1 MPNWKKVIVSGSN
14 VSQLFNDGVYLRT
27 TGDGVISSSAQLAT
41 QISGAFT
48 ATSAAFDGRISS
60 LSSSSTTFAGTGSNT
75 FKGDQTFSGSLL
87 PETTEVFSLGSPDKV
102 WESLYVDG
110 QSIYMKDVATNTFVT
125 MSANAG
131 VLTFNNTR
139 LNVPLGITSSNLI
152 LTSIVNAG
160 TDTDKF
166 LVLDTNGNVDFRT
179 GTEILSDIGGQ
190 GLSAGTVSS
199 SAQIQAYDIFLEK
212 LGDNVISSSAQLTTE
227 FDTRYLNTSGDGVIS
242 SSAQV
247 DHDSTTNFVA
257 NEHIDHTTVS
267 ISAGSGLSGG
277 GTIASTRTLTLD
289 TSSVHFTDG
298 VKTKLNTE
306 GVISSSAQLTIE
318 FDTRYLNTSGD
329 GVISSSAQIAT
340 DISGAFTAAS
350 GGFSTR
356 ITSLEAAGGTTFSS
370 SVSTRLTNVEGYT
383 LDNVTDNGSSTTNVI
398 TVGGLTVNGNATI
411 TGTLTAQQFNT
422 EFVSSSIIFESGST
436 KFGDSIDDIHSFT
449 GSVKLNTQT
458 AATTDTDKFL
468 VFDTGGEIKYRT
480 GAEVLGDIN
489 PGGLV
494 SSSAQLTTE
503 FDTRYLNTT
512 GDGVISSSAQIASDI
527 SGAFTGAGF
536 VDTTGTPSNTQIA
549 FFSDSNTIQG
559 SSNLTIS
566 GSGTPTRILVL
577 DGLFHSTGSVG
588 LNGFVAI
595 SGSSSNSSSRIGIT
609 AAADEG
615 LLYSGNTAEVKST
628 IRLSN
633 FYTDGY
639 SIGRFITPGATNT
652 LRIGPDVILLG
663 KLSVTG
669 SLSISGSTLIS
680 SSAQIASDIS
690 GAFSGAGFVDVGTG
704 ASGSRLAIWQDG
716 NTIKGHISA
725 SFYENYNPILNIGGV
740 WDDTNQSGIQSKTI
754 QTEGLY
760 VAPSVGVGDFTSSI
774 VLSANRGPIGW
785 YVQTQLNSFNF
796 ATAPTNQV
804 IHSTVGYSAFISYW
818 VSGYQGYRSGQIV
831 ISVAP
836 GGPAVHTEFSTV
848 SIGNTSDVEF
858 SVDSTGTLFITAG
871 GATEGTLEI
880 KSFLSS

>member
-1 MPNWKKVIVSGSN
+1 VGTEVLPTTIKDGDMPNWKKVIVSGSN
-14 VSQLFNDGVYLRT
+14 VSQLVNDGVYLRT

-48 ATSAAFDGRISS
+48 ATSSSLSDRISS
-60 LSSSSTTFAGTGSNT
+60 LSSSSSTFAGTGSNT

-87 PETTEVFSLGSPDKV
+87 PETTEVFTLGSPDKV

-110 QSIYMKDVATNTFVT
+110 QSIYMRDVATNTFVT

-212 LGDNVISSSAQLTTE
+212 LDDNVISSSAQLTTEFDTRYLNTSGDGVISSSAQLTTE

-277 GTIASTRTLTLD
+277 GTIAATRTLTLD

-298 VKTKLNTE
+298 VKTKLNTD
-306 GVISSSAQLTIE
+306 GVISSSAQLTTE

-340 DISGAFTAAS
+340 DISGAFTATS
-350 GGFSTR
+350 GGLSTR
-356 ITSLEAAGGTTFSS
+356 ITTLEGAGGTTFSS
-370 SVSTRLTNVEGYT
+370 SVSTRLTSVEGYT

-422 EFVSSSIIFESGST
+422 ELISSSIIFESGST

-480 GAEVLGDIN
+480 GAEVLSDIN

-512 GDGVISSSAQIASDI
+512 GDSVISSSAQLTTEFDTRYLNTTGDGVISSSAQVTISSTTGYTTFSSSIASDI
-527 SGAFTGAGF
+527 AGLQGAGY
-536 VDTTGTPSNTQIA
+536 VD
-549 FFSDSNTIQG
+549 
-559 SSNLTIS
+559 
-566 GSGTPTRILVL
+566 
-577 DGLFHSTGSVG
+577 VG
-588 LNGFVAI
+588 LAA
-595 SGSSSNSSSRIGIT
+595 SSSRI
-609 AAADEG
+609 
-615 LLYSGNTAEVKST
+615 
-628 IRLSN
+628 
-633 FYTDGY
+633 
-639 SIGRFITPGATNT
+639 
-652 LRIGPDVILLG
+652 
-663 KLSVTG
+663 
-669 SLSISGSTLIS
+669 
-680 SSAQIASDIS
+680 
-690 GAFSGAGFVDVGTG
+690 
-704 ASGSRLAIWQDG
+704 AIWEDG
-716 NTIKGHISA
+716 NTIGGQPGFTIADGFIRAGGGTIRRFGASGWASGTVTFIMGSPVSCRGAFITYVIYSNDAGVA
-725 SFYENYNPILNIGGV
+725 SFRAGNVTAAWNAAGSSVVFNETTTTTIGTIPAITTDVTLIGGDMYV
-740 WDDTNQSGIQSKTI
+740 TFTN
-754 QTEGLY
+754 
-760 VAPSVGVGDFTSSI
+760 PS
-774 VLSANRGPIGW
+774 A
-785 YVQTQLNSFNF
+785 
-796 ATAPTNQV
+796 
-804 IHSTVGYSAFISYW
+804 
-818 VSGYQGYRSGQIV
+818 
-831 ISVAP
+831 
-836 GGPAVHTEFSTV
+836 
-848 SIGNTSDVEF
+848 
-858 SVDSTGTLFITAG
+858 TLFNAQVNVD
-871 GATEGTLEI
+871 TLGV
-880 KSFLSS
+880 

>member
-14 VSQLFNDGVYLRT
+14 VSQLVNDGVYLRT
-27 TGDGVISSSAQLAT
+27 IGDGVISSSAQLAT

-60 LSSSSTTFAGTGSNT
+60 LSSSSSTFAGTGSNI

-110 QSIYMKDVATNTFVT
+110 QSIYMRDIATNTFVT

-190 GLSAGTVSS
+190 ALSAGTVSS

-277 GTIASTRTLTLD
+277 GTIAATRTLTLD

-298 VKTKLNTE
+298 VKTKLNTD
-306 GVISSSAQLTIE
+306 GVISSSAQLTTE
-318 FDTRYLNTSGD
+318 FDTRYLNTTGD

-340 DISGAFTAAS
+340 DISGAFTATS
-350 GGFSTR
+350 GGLSTR
-356 ITSLEAAGGTTFSS
+356 ITTLEGAGGTTFSS
-370 SVSTRLTNVEGYT
+370 SVSTRLTSVEGYT

-422 EFVSSSIIFESGST
+422 ELISSSIIFESGST

-480 GAEVLGDIN
+480 GAEVLSDIN

-503 FDTRYLNTT
+503 FDTRYLNTIGDGVISSSAQLTSTFDTRYLNTT

-527 SGAFTGAGF
+527 SGAFA
-536 VDTTGTPSNTQIA
+536 
-549 FFSDSNTIQG
+549 
-559 SSNLTIS
+559 
-566 GSGTPTRILVL
+566 
-577 DGLFHSTGSVG
+577 
-588 LNGFVAI
+588 
-595 SGSSSNSSSRIGIT
+595 
-609 AAADEG
+609 
-615 LLYSGNTAEVKST
+615 
-628 IRLSN
+628 
-633 FYTDGY
+633 
-639 SIGRFITPGATNT
+639 
-652 LRIGPDVILLG
+652 
-663 KLSVTG
+663 
-669 SLSISGSTLIS
+669 
-680 SSAQIASDIS
+680 
-690 GAFSGAGFVDVGTG
+690 GAGFVDVGTG
-704 ASGSRLAIWQDG
+704 ASGSRLAIWQDT
-716 NTIKGHISA
+716 NTIKGNSNVVL
-725 SFYENYNPILNIGGV
+725 YENYNPILNVGGV

-754 QTEGLY
+754 TTDGLY
-760 VAPSVGVGDFTSSI
+760 VGPNVGAGDFTSSI

-858 SVDSTGTLFITAG
+858 SVNSAGTLFITAG
-871 GATEGTLEI
+871 GVTEGTLEI